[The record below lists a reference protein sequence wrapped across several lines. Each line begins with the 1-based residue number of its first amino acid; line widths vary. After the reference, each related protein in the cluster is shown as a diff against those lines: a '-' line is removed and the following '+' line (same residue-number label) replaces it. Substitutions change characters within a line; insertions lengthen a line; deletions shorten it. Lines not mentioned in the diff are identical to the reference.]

1 MKYQGEIPS
10 DWREALVVPIFK
22 KGDKHQAS
30 NYRPVS
36 LTSIVCKLLEHIIHS
51 SVMKHFDQ
59 NEVLCDNQHGFRKK
73 RSCETQLLSTV
84 QEIASSTAKGKQ
96 VDIILLD
103 FAKAFDKVPHSR
115 LLYKLEYYGV
125 RGNTRKWIESF
136 LSHRSQQVILDGVTS
151 DKVKV
156 ISGVPQGTVLGPLLF
171 LCFINDLPE
180 SILSS
185 DTKLF
190 ADDSMLFKVIDN
202 DTDREL
208 LQRDLSALELWE
220 EAWQMSFNP
229 TKCVVLRI
237 SSKKK
242 KARQTTYQLH
252 GHTLEVV
259 DASKYL
265 GVALTDDL
273 SWDQHIQNTVGKA
286 NRTIGFLR
294 RNLRDCTRPVKDLT
308 YKTMVRPI
316 LEYSSTVWD
325 PHQQANIKSL
335 EQVQRRA
342 ARYVFNDFSSRTPGC
357 VTKMLDDLNWE
368 PLEVRRRHDRL
379 SMLYR
384 IEHGLVDIPADRYLS
399 RSDGRTR
406 GSVKFFQERTTNST
420 NSFFPR
426 TARDWNRLPSRVVS
440 AANLEEFRLHLQ
452 ELEE

>member
-1 MKYQGEIPS
+1 M
-10 DWREALVVPIFK
+10 
-22 KGDKHQAS
+22 
-30 NYRPVS
+30 
-36 LTSIVCKLLEHIIHS
+36 
-51 SVMKHFDQ
+51 
-59 NEVLCDNQHGFRKK
+59 
-73 RSCETQLLSTV
+73 
-84 QEIASSTAKGKQ
+84 
-96 VDIILLD
+96 
-103 FAKAFDKVPHSR
+103 
-115 LLYKLEYYGV
+115 
-125 RGNTRKWIESF
+125 
-136 LSHRSQQVILDGVTS
+136 
-151 DKVKV
+151 
-156 ISGVPQGTVLGPLLF
+156 LGPLLF

-202 DTDREL
+202 DADREL
-208 LQRDLSALELWE
+208 LQRDLSALERWE

-229 TKCVVLRI
+229 TKCVMLRI
-237 SSKKK
+237 SSKRKT
-242 KARQTTYQLH
+242 ARQTTYQLH

-265 GVALTDDL
+265 GVTLTEDL
-273 SWDQHIQNTVGKA
+273 SWDKHIQNTIGKA

-294 RNLRDCTRPVKDLT
+294 RNLKDCTPAVKDLT

-325 PHQQANIKSL
+325 PHQQASIKSL

-342 ARYVFNDFSSRTPGC
+342 ARYVFNDYSTRTPGC
-357 VTKMLDDLNWE
+357 VTKMLEDLNWE

-384 IEHGLVDIPADRYLS
+384 MEHNLVDIPVNRYLS
-399 RSDGRTR
+399 RSDSRTR
-406 GSVKFFQERTTNST
+406 GPVKFFQERITDLTYS

-440 AANLEEFRLHLQ
+440 AATLEDFRLLLQ
-452 ELEE
+452 E

>member
-1 MKYQGEIPS
+1 MK
-10 DWREALVVPIFK
+10 
-22 KGDKHQAS
+22 
-30 NYRPVS
+30 
-36 LTSIVCKLLEHIIHS
+36 
-51 SVMKHFDQ
+51 
-59 NEVLCDNQHGFRKK
+59 
-73 RSCETQLLSTV
+73 
-84 QEIASSTAKGKQ
+84 
-96 VDIILLD
+96 
-103 FAKAFDKVPHSR
+103 
-115 LLYKLEYYGV
+115 
-125 RGNTRKWIESF
+125 GNTRKWIESF

-151 DKVKV
+151 YKVEV
-156 ISGVPQGTVLGPLLF
+156 ISGVPQGTVVGPLLF

-180 SILSS
+180 SILSP
-185 DTKLF
+185 DLKLF
-190 ADDSMLFKVIDN
+190 AYDSLLFKVNDN

-208 LQRDLSALELWE
+208 LQRGLSALELWE

-237 SSKKK
+237 SSKEKK
-242 KARQTTYQLH
+242 TRQTTYQLH
-252 GHTLEVV
+252 GHILEVV
-259 DASKYL
+259 NASKYL

-273 SWDQHIQNTVGKA
+273 SWDQRIQNTVGKA

-294 RNLRDCTRPVKDLT
+294 RNLRDCTRVKDLT

-325 PHQQANIKSL
+325 PHQQANIKCL

-368 PLEVRRRHDRL
+368 PLEVRRRHNRL

-384 IEHGLVDIPADRYLS
+384 IEHGLVDIPGNRYLS
-399 RSDGRTR
+399 RSDCRTR
-406 GSVKFFQERTTNST
+406 GSGKFFQERITNST
-420 NSFFPR
+420 YSISFFPR

-440 AANLEEFRLHLQ
+440 AANLEDFRLHLQ